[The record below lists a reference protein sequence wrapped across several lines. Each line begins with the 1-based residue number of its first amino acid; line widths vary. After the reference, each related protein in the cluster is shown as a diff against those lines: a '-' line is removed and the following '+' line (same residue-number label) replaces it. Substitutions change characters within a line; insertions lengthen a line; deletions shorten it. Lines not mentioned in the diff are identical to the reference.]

1 MNATARRG
9 WLPVIALLVLALLLI
24 PLGVGLGGVKVD
36 YTLVTVAAGGAVLGV
51 VCGVLGS
58 FAVLRQQS
66 LLGDALSH
74 AALPGVALAF
84 LLAGR
89 ELGWLLLGAGIASWL
104 GVLLINGLVG
114 STRLKQDAAMGIVLT
129 AFFALG
135 ITLLTYIQSRNDA
148 SQAGLDQFIFGQA
161 AAIRRQDV
169 MLISAVGLVA
179 FAILVALWKEFKL
192 ITFDPDFAHANGFR
206 LRLLDVLLST
216 LIVVA
221 IVLGLQLAGV
231 ILMVGLLIA
240 PAVAARQWTQQLG
253 QMLTLAGIF
262 GGIAGAGGAV
272 LSGLQQGLPTGP
284 LIIVAASVIVLVSIA
299 LAPQRGLLW
308 RAWQNRR
315 DQRRFAA
322 QQVLQD
328 IHRHA
333 LQHGDSHYPAPGG
346 MLVALRGPVVRRAL
360 RQLQGAGLLQESAAD
375 AWSLSPTGQQQA
387 EAAAQNQRLWERY
400 RQYGEELGLPAVD
413 EDPQRRIDEL
423 LPASAIERLEMLTE
437 AQD

>member
-1 MNATARRG
+1 MSLAGGRNWRTVAV
-9 WLPVIALLVLALLLI
+9 LLALSLAVI
-24 PLGVGLGGVKVD
+24 PLSLALGNIRVD
-36 YTLVTVAAGGAVLGV
+36 YTLVTVAAGGAVLGI

-104 GVLLINGLVG
+104 GVLLINSLVRR
-114 STRLKQDAAMGIVLT
+114 TRLKQDAAMGVVLT

-169 MLISAVGLVA
+169 VLISAVGLAA
-179 FAILVALWKEFKL
+179 FLVLIALWKEFKL
-192 ITFDPDFAHANGFR
+192 ITFDPAFAQANGFP
-206 LRLLDVLLST
+206 LRLLDVTLST
-216 LIVVA
+216 LIVIA

-231 ILMVGLLIA
+231 VLMVGLLIA
-240 PAVAARQWTQQLG
+240 PAVAARQWTRQLD
-253 QMLTLAGIF
+253 QMLALAGIF
-262 GGIAGAGGAV
+262 GGLAGAGGAIF
-272 LSGLQQGLPTGP
+272 SGLQQGLPTGP
-284 LIIVAASVIVLVSIA
+284 LIIVVAVAIVALSIS
-299 LAPQRGLLW
+299 LAPERGLLW
-308 RAWQNRR
+308 RAWRQRR
-315 DQRRFAA
+315 DRQRFAA

-333 LQHGDSHYPAPGG
+333 TQHRDPRYPAPGG
-346 MLVALRGPVVRRAL
+346 MLVALRGTLARPAL
-360 RQLQGAGLLQESAAD
+360 RQLQREGLLQAGAD
-375 AWSLSPTGQQQA
+375 DDWTLSERGLERA
-387 EAAAQNQRLWERY
+387 REAARNQLLWERY
-400 RQYGEELGLPAVD
+400 RQFGEELGLPSVTVD
-413 EDPQRRIDEL
+413 TQQPIDRL
-423 LPASAIERLEMLTE
+423 LPATALTRLETL
-437 AQD
+437 D